1 MRIRAP
7 LDLGLAIRTR
17 RHELGWS
24 QTVLAER
31 AGVGRQWLVAVEQG
45 KSGAELGLV
54 LRTLGA
60 LDLSLA
66 ITETT
71 LLDHGAATDIDA
83 VVAAAAS
90 PRDTS

>member
-1 MRIRAP
+1 M
-7 LDLGLAIRTR
+7 
-17 RHELGWS
+17 
-24 QTVLAER
+24 LAER

-66 ITETT
+66 VAETT
-71 LLDHGAATDIDA
+71 LLDHSAATDIDA
-83 VVAAAAS
+83 VLAAAAS

>member
-7 LDLGLAIRTR
+7 LDLGLAIRAR
-17 RHELGWS
+17 RRELGLS
-24 QTVLAER
+24 QTALAER
-31 AGVGRQWLVAVEQG
+31 AGVGRQWLVAAEQG

-66 ITETT
+66 VTETALSDRT
-71 LLDHGAATDIDA
+71 AAADIDA
-83 VVAAAAS
+83 IVAAASA
-90 PRDTS
+90 RDKP